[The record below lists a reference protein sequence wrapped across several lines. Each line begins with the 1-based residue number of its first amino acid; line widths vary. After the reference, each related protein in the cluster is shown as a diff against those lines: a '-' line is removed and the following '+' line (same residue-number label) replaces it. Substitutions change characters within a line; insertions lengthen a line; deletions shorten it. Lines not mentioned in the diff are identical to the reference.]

1 MFVQHSTH
9 VKVTKY
15 HKTGKEEYEN
25 GITAKEIRRNSITTA
40 YGFKEIFMNGM
51 FYQFIKQYIIFIFF
65 CHRYFASN
73 RACDDPTVNVISKK
87 ESEMGRLDYGC
98 IARKIND
105 NLIVPIRLNE
115 NFVLHNLTK

>member
-9 VKVTKY
+9 VKVTKF
-15 HKTGKEEYEN
+15 HKTGKEEYEF

-40 YGFKEIFMNGM
+40 YGFKEIFMSEI
-51 FYQFIKQYIIFIFF
+51 FYQFIKQYIIFLFF

-87 ESEMGRLDYGC
+87 ESELGRLDYGR

-105 NLIVPIRLNE
+105 NSRG
-115 NFVLHNLTK
+115 KKY

>member
-15 HKTGKEEYEN
+15 HKTGKEEYEF
-25 GITAKEIRRNSITTA
+25 GITANEIRRNSITTA
-40 YGFKEIFMNGM
+40 YGFKEIFMSEI
-51 FYQFIKQYIIFIFF
+51 FYQFIKQYIIFLFF

-73 RACDDPTVNVISKK
+73 RACDDPTVNVICKK
-87 ESEMGRLDYGC
+87 ESELGRLDYVC

-105 NLIVPIRLNE
+105 NSRVPINIQ
-115 NFVLHNLTK
+115 